1 MLKPSIDKL
10 LEKVNSKYSL
20 CILESKRAHE
30 LAEGEEATIAF
41 KSVKN
46 TLRALEEIEA
56 GTVTIHPDPELKREL
71 IRQKIEEEKRRKE
84 EEERKIQ
91 EQIAQENERAEKER
105 AERSADTNGAEANV
119 EVEEEVKDVIEN
131 EEAEVVV
138 EEEK

>member
-30 LAEGEEATIAF
+30 LAEGYEPTMPF

-46 TLRALEEIEA
+46 TLRALEEIEN

-71 IRQKIEEEKRRKE
+71 IRQKIEEEKRLKE

-91 EQIAQENERAEKER
+91 EQIAQENELAEKTKEAKELKKANLER
-105 AERSADTNGAEANV
+105 EARELK
-119 EVEEEVKDVIEN
+119 EVED
-131 EEAEVVV
+131 VV
-138 EEEK
+138 ENTEETEVPIAE